1 MTPIIPLLE
10 EIARTAERGEPLPAR
25 LRELGEEAL
34 ATALEQ
40 GTDLP
45 TALGARLDPAW
56 RALLAGPRPGLAES
70 ALLAAEALRAAR
82 ERRDQA
88 ILSLAHPILTWLCLV
103 ALVIGLTVSGTV
115 VADRGWLAAALAVSM
130 FALGPAVLAL
140 RDPWT
145 RLADRYQRA
154 ALACRWRLP
163 EERLG
168 VLLGSDLMPL
178 GPLLGR
184 PGAVDHLLRLA
195 EHHRQR
201 ARSRQRWL
209 LIATALSIYLAA
221 GGLLLTAAMQPM
233 SEAMAALLALGGEP

>member
-10 EIARTAERGEPLPAR
+10 EIARTAERGDPLPAR

-34 ATALEQ
+34 ATALER
-40 GTDLP
+40 GSDLP
-45 TALGARLDPAW
+45 TALGDRLDPTW

-70 ALLAAEALRAAR
+70 ALLAADALRAAR
-82 ERRDQA
+82 ERRDQ
-88 ILSLAHPILTWLCLV
+88 LVMRLAHPAFTWLCLV
-103 ALVIGLTVSGTV
+103 AVVTGLVASGTV
-115 VADRGWLAAALAVSM
+115 TADRTWLAAAIGVSLL
-130 FALGPAVLAL
+130 ALGPALLAI

-154 ALACRWRLP
+154 ALACRWRLT

-168 VLLGSDLMPL
+168 LLLGDDLVPL

-201 ARSRQRWL
+201 ARSRQRYL
-209 LIATALSIYLAA
+209 LIATAVAIYLAA

-233 SEAMAALLALGGEP
+233 TDAVAAMLALGGEP